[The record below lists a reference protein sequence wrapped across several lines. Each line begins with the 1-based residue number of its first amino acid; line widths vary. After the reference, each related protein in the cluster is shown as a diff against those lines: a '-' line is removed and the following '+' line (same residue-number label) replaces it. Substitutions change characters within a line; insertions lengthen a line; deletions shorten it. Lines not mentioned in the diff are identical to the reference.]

1 MLIKFAEAKGFRVMF
16 RPFKAADGYLKG
28 NKIGLAEELKR
39 DPKKQDY
46 ILAHELAHA
55 YLHRDKGDTINSPF
69 HHEYEEQADRA
80 AELVLDLLTYIKN
93 TAPGGNPEAVKSDR
107 IAHDQD
113 DSISCSA

>member
-1 MLIKFAEAKGFRVMF
+1 MEFAKAIGFQIKFIPFRSS
-16 RPFKAADGYLKG
+16 ADGLLKG
-28 NKIGLAEELKR
+28 NRIGLAERLKA
-39 DPKKQDY
+39 DAEKQDY

-107 IAHDQD
+107 IAPEQD